1 MLKTFLLMRASV
13 INFNRKLKVQLTVS
27 RGNQAQVFLRRTLQ
41 DCTSRCK
48 EIARVDGFTLVIPS
62 ISKWQH
68 LGEKIKGCLG
78 LGWFVC
84 LLLKTNGEQDHERM
98 SGQ

>member
-27 RGNQAQVFLRRTLQ
+27 RGNQAQFFLCRTLQ
-41 DCTSRCK
+41 ASSRCK
-48 EIARVDGFTLVIPS
+48 EIARVDGFILVIPS
-62 ISKWQH
+62 ISNWQH
-68 LGEKIKGCLG
+68 LGKKIKCC

-84 LLLKTNGEQDHERM
+84 LLLKTSGE
-98 SGQ
+98 